1 METAK
6 FLETVVETVM
16 ETVGK
21 VLETV
26 FFIFRKRKGRGI
38 LCFNIIRIPW
48 FPTLSQ
54 QFPQRFPQRFP
65 GFHVCV
71 RFPQDDLGTREY
83 NVEGVGWCSASDGS
97 IEMHLMAPKYNA

>member
-1 METAK
+1 METAT

-26 FFIFRKRKGRGI
+26 FYIKKEKGMGI
-38 LCFNIIRIPW
+38 LFFNIIRIPW

-65 GFHVCV
+65 RLRLVSTGLRLVPSG
-71 RFPQDDLGTREY
+71 R
-83 NVEGVGWCSASDGS
+83 
-97 IEMHLMAPKYNA
+97 LMALGCYACYHLGA

>member
-21 VLETV
+21 GLETV
-26 FFIFRKRKGRGI
+26 FFIFKKRKGRGI
-38 LCFNIIRIPW
+38 LFFNIIRIPW

-65 GFHVCV
+65 RLRLVSTGLRLVPSG
-71 RFPQDDLGTREY
+71 R
-83 NVEGVGWCSASDGS
+83 
-97 IEMHLMAPKYNA
+97 LMALRCYACYHLDA